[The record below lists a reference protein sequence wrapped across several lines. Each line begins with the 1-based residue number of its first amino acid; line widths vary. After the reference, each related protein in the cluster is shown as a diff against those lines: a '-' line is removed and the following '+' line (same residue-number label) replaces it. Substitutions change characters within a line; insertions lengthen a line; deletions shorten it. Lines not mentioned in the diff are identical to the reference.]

1 MRAAVRRNERM
12 ASRMRVAAVL
22 IAAAPGARA
31 AAPPV
36 KVTSVEEK
44 GGKLFIRA
52 TAKPEFTV
60 FKLSAPPRVVIALNG
75 GDVTEAAKGVDIHR
89 GSTAGCSAAPFDA
102 RI

>member
-1 MRAAVRRNERM
+1 MRAAIRRNERM
-12 ASRMRVAAVL
+12 ATRMLVAAVL

-44 GGKLFIRA
+44 GGKLFIHA

-60 FKLSAPPRVVIALNG
+60 FKLSAPPRVVIDLNEG
-75 GDVTEAAKGVDIHR
+75 EV
-89 GSTAGCSAAPFDA
+89 SAAVQGGEAGGHHVVVVPPGRA
-102 RI
+102 G